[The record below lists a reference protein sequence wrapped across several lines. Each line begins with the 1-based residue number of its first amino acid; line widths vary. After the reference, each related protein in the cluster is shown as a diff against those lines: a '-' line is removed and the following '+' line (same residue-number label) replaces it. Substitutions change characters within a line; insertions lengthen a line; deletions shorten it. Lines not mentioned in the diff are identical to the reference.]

1 MRREQL
7 GINTVS
13 LRGDYEEMMDAC
25 AVAGFR
31 YVEFCLPQVKE
42 YLKNGNSVADA
53 KHVLESRGLLCIGG
67 FEGGVQVVAGQ
78 AQAGNLDIIV
88 ENARLLSELGE
99 NSTLVVGCDCN
110 IALSE
115 LPEAAGTLAKVFG
128 NTAREIEPLG
138 VTLAIEFNWGPIKSL
153 PLAAEIARRS
163 EQANLGVLFDP
174 AHYHCTPTKLE
185 DINAQNVPFIKHVHV
200 NDMNGKPAEIS
211 NCNSDRALP
220 GAGMLD
226 LPAIFGAI
234 EQHGYN
240 GYFSIEMFSD
250 KLWALPASEAAQQMY
265 RSLLPL
271 LVAASPSK

>member
-1 MRREQL
+1 
-7 GINTVS
+7 
-13 LRGDYEEMMDAC
+13 
-25 AVAGFR
+25 
-31 YVEFCLPQVKE
+31 
-42 YLKNGNSVADA
+42 
-53 KHVLESRGLLCIGG
+53 
-67 FEGGVQVVAGQ
+67 VQVVVGQ
-78 AQAGNLDIIV
+78 AKAGNLDTIV

-110 IALSE
+110 VSLQE
-115 LPEAAGTLAKVFG
+115 LPDTVETLAKVFG
-128 NTAREIEPLG
+128 STAREIEPLG

-163 EQANLGVLFDP
+163 GQANLGVLFDP
-174 AHYHCTPTKLE
+174 AHYHCTPTKFG

-200 NDMNGKPAEIS
+200 DDMNSKPAELS

-220 GAGMLD
+220 GAGILD

-250 KLWALPASEAAQQMY
+250 ELWALPASEAAQQMY
-265 RSLLPL
+265 QSLLSL
-271 LVAASPSK
+271 CDD

>member
-1 MRREQL
+1 MKREKL

-13 LRGDYEEMMDAC
+13 LRGGYEEMMEAC
-25 AVAGFR
+25 AAAGFR
-31 YVEFCLPQVKE
+31 YVEFCLPQVK
-42 YLKNGNSVADA
+42 LFISDGNSVADT
-53 KHVLESRGLLCIGG
+53 KRVLESRGLTCIGG
-67 FEGGVQVVAGQ
+67 FEGTVYVDASQDKA
-78 AQAGNLDIIV
+78 ANLDNIV

-99 NSTLVVGCDCN
+99 NTTLVVGCDCN
-110 IALSE
+110 VGLNE
-115 LPEAAGTLAKVFG
+115 LPNPIETLARVFG

-163 EQANLGVLFDP
+163 GQSNLGVLFDP

-185 DINAQNVPFIKHVHV
+185 DINAQNVPLIKHVHV
-200 NDMNGKPAEIS
+200 DDMNGKPAELS

-220 GAGMLD
+220 GEGVLD
-226 LPAIFGAI
+226 LRAIFGAI

-250 KLWALPASEAAQQMY
+250 ELWSLPAREAAQKMY
-265 RSLLPL
+265 ESLLPL
-271 LVAASPSK
+271 CSE